1 MKNFRQR
8 SISVQIADVEV
19 KIRRKTGETVPKK
32 NPMIDV
38 RLLEEY
44 ERLVAASGS
53 GARARKQG
61 ADYNIA
67 HPLAGKD
74 MPTDAYHRGER
85 ATKSGTPDRWQGI
98 L

>member
-1 MKNFRQR
+1 MKNFRQH
-8 SISVQIADVEV
+8 SISVQIADGEV
-19 KIRRKTGETVPKK
+19 KTRRKTDETVLKK
-32 NPMIDV
+32 NPKINV

-53 GARARKQG
+53 DVRLRTRG

-67 HPLAGKD
+67 HPLARKD
-74 MPTDAYHRGER
+74 MPTDAYHRGKR
-85 ATKSGTPDRWQGI
+85 TTKSSTQDRWQGI